1 MRRRRPWMVRNAGR
15 ILLTA
20 AGLLTIVGPVSAD
33 WNRSHVFN
41 PHWPSHAR
49 FHGVVGS
56 LTGAILAA
64 LTLGALWQPGRGAA
78 SRNAA
83 AAVPLVYW
91 GSFGP
96 AALLP
101 GSGVDDPPHRVGR
114 IGGVLP
120 INLFWAGLGVTLGAA
135 GWLLDC
141 GLADG

>member
-1 MRRRRPWMVRNAGR
+1 MRRRRPRVVRNAGR

-20 AGLLTIVGPVSAD
+20 AGLLTVVGPLSAD

-56 LTGAILAA
+56 LTGAVLAA
-64 LTLGALWQPGRGAA
+64 LTLATLWLPGRGPA

-83 AAVPLVYW
+83 AAVPVVYW
-91 GSFGP
+91 GSFAP
-96 AALLP
+96 AALLR
-101 GSGVDDPPHRVGR
+101 GSGVDDPPHHVRR
-114 IGGVLP
+114 LGGVVP
-120 INLFWAGLGVTLGAA
+120 INLFWAGLGVTLGVA
-135 GWLLDC
+135 GWLVDR

>member
-1 MRRRRPWMVRNAGR
+1 MRRRPWVVANAGR

-20 AGLLTIVGPVSAD
+20 AGLLTVVGPLSAD

-56 LTGAILAA
+56 LTGAVLAA
-64 LTLGALWQPGRGAA
+64 LSLGALWLPGRGRV
-78 SRNAA
+78 SRDAA

-101 GSGVDDPPHRVGR
+101 GSGVDDPPHRVR
-114 IGGVLP
+114 RLGGVLP
-120 INLFWAGLGVTLGAA
+120 INLFWAGLGVTLA
-135 GWLLDC
+135 GVGWVVDR
-141 GLADG
+141 GLGDG